1 MSNQENV
8 SGWWVVAVGM
18 APGLFLIG
26 LSLAL

>member
-1 MSNQENV
+1 MSNRDDV
-8 SGWWVVAVGM
+8 SGWWLVAAGM